1 MRRCDWSIIAGCI
14 CSTELPSLASTT
26 PPDDDSNPTAE
37 NENAM
42 FSVEKSEA
50 RHYELKKFKEVI

>member
-1 MRRCDWSIIAGCI
+1 MHHCDWSIIAGCI
-14 CSTELPSLASTT
+14 YSTELLSLASTT
-26 PPDDDSNPTAE
+26 PPDDDSNPTVE

-50 RHYELKKFKEVI
+50 RHYELKKFKVI